1 MFNLWDLLA
10 ICTFSVQTLKNILHV
25 HFKIHVHFNIYSAT
39 LNKDLNQN
47 VSILTKINSM
57 VQEWYQTMSDRPIHK
72 PIFGHFEMTE
82 FN

>member
-1 MFNLWDLLA
+1 MSNLWDLLA

-57 VQEWYQTMSDRPIHK
+57 VQEWYQTP
-72 PIFGHFEMTE
+72 
-82 FN
+82 